1 MPPKPQ
7 NIHVD
12 RLRLSGPWTAWWAMF
27 VVICIGVVAT
37 CKGVWHLRGATSN
50 IEQVVKEVKELRVEM
65 KVTQE
70 KQHQL
75 EIEMKGVKTKLGL
88 TANFSD
94 PVVTAAN

>member
-7 NIHVD
+7 SIDVD
-12 RLRLSGPWTAWWAMF
+12 RMRFSATWAAWWAMF
-27 VVICIGVVAT
+27 LVVCT
-37 CKGVWHLRGATSN
+37 GVWYLRGAKATM
-50 IEQVVKEVKELRVEM
+50 EQAVIEVKELRVEM
-65 KVTQE
+65 KATQD

-75 EIEMKGVKTKLGL
+75 ELDMKGVKTKLGI